1 MRKILVTTDL
11 SEGSFAA
18 FPAAR
23 EIAAKF
29 GSSVTLLA
37 VVEDP
42 SRVAFAYAMELPVV
56 PDHQLHQQRLERV
69 RADLEA
75 LREKYF
81 SGVPGGCQVIDAATS
96 IATEITTA
104 AAREAVDLIVIS
116 SHGRSGISRLLLGS
130 VAERVMR
137 EATCPILLVPIRNA

>member
-11 SEGSFAA
+11 SEDSFAA
-18 FPAAR
+18 FPAAQ
-23 EIAAKF
+23 EIASKF
-29 GSSVTLLA
+29 GSSITLLA

-56 PDHQLHQQRLERV
+56 PDHQLHQQRIERV
-69 RADLEA
+69 KLELAA

-81 SGVPGGCQVIDAATS
+81 SGTPGGCQVIDAATP
-96 IATEITTA
+96 IATEIATC

-137 EATCPILLVPIRNA
+137 EATCPVLLVPIRRA